1 MLLHQ
6 YLEYHARARGETV
19 FGVQNALSLTYAG
32 ANAAANQLAYAF
44 LHLGLRAGDRF
55 GYLSKNALDMAV
67 MFFAASKVGAVPVP
81 LNFRLAAQEWQFIL
95 EDCGATVVLA
105 QSQFAA
111 ALDSVRSALPR
122 VQHWI
127 ATDGEG
133 APQWQA
139 VAVLVK
145 GRSRD
150 NPETLVTADAPLYQM
165 YTSGTTGRPKGAVLT
180 HASVVTNGYQSLAAL
195 GPLARPGERILI
207 IMPMFHAGGASFVV
221 GGGVAGATMVIE
233 EDFDPKRFVDTLQ
246 RDRITAVNV
255 VPAML
260 QACLTVIPDLAE
272 RQFDDLRT
280 IVYGASPIS
289 ETTLR
294 RAIECFKCDFFQGY
308 GQTEASA
315 VLTFLS
321 AADHRRALGG
331 RPELLLSA
339 GKPVAGTEIRV
350 MDPDGRFLS
359 PGELGEIVARGP
371 QIMQG
376 YWNMPEA
383 TAATLADGWLRTGD
397 AGIMDEEGFVFIQ
410 DRVKDMIVSG
420 GENIYPREIENV
432 LFRHPAVADTAVIGV
447 PDDKYG
453 ETPLALIVA
462 KAGASRDPD
471 ALMQFCRENLGGYKV
486 PRQFVFVS
494 ELPRN
499 PSGKVLKRELREP
512 YWKNHSR
519 KVS

>member
-6 YLEYHARARGETV
+6 YLEYHATARGQTV
-19 FGVQNALSLTYAG
+19 FGIQHARSLTYAE
-32 ANAAANQLAYAF
+32 ANAAANELAHTL
-44 LHLGLRAGDRF
+44 LHLGLKAGDRF

-67 MFFAASKVGAVPVP
+67 MFFAASKMGAVPVP

-95 EDCGATVVLA
+95 EDSGATVVLA
-105 QSQFAA
+105 QSQYAD
-111 ALDSVRSALPR
+111 ALEAVRGSLPR
-122 VQHWI
+122 VRHWI
-127 ATDGEG
+127 ATDGQG
-133 APQWQA
+133 AAGWQS
-139 VAVLVK
+139 VAALTV
-145 GRSRD
+145 GRPRD
-150 NPETLVTADAPLYQM
+150 NPTCALTNGAALYQM

-180 HASVVTNGYQSLAAL
+180 HASVITNGYQSLAAL
-195 GPLARPGERILI
+195 GPLARPGERILVV
-207 IMPMFHAGGASFVV
+207 MPMFHAGGASFVV

-233 EDFDPKRFVDTLQ
+233 DDFDPKRFVDTLE
-246 RDRITAVNV
+246 RERITAVNV

-272 RQFDDLRT
+272 RRFDDLRT

-294 RAIECFKCDFFQGY
+294 RAIACFKCDFFQGY

-315 VLTFLS
+315 VLTFLN
-321 AADHRRALGG
+321 ADDHRRALAG
-331 RPELLLSA
+331 RPDLLLSA
-339 GKPVAGTEIRV
+339 GKPVAGTEIRI
-350 MDPDGRFLS
+350 MDPDGRFL
-359 PGELGEIVARGP
+359 PTGELGEIVARGP

-397 AGIMDEEGFVFIQ
+397 AGIIDGEGFLFIQ

-432 LFRHPAVADTAVIGV
+432 LFRHASVADAAVIGV

-462 KAGASRDPD
+462 KPEASRDAD
-471 ALMQFCRENLGGYKV
+471 ALMLFCRRNLGSYKV

-512 YWKNHSR
+512 YWTNHAR